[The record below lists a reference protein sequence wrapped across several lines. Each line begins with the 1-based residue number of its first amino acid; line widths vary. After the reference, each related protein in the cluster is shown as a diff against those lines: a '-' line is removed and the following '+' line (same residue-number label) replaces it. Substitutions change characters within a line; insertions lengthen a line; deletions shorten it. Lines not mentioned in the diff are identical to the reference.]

1 MVRSFIVIIIGLCD
15 FMFSLFE
22 CVNRGLIYKGVS
34 HVGDQNGA
42 ETGQLHGLAQ
52 DQDNFVVEADLEAR
66 QEEEAAGQATA
77 SNAVLPA
84 ESRQL
89 RDLVRDSTEQ
99 WQLPPLEAD
108 LEYQQVLRERGFQ
121 AEEIKQ
127 RMAERGREYV
137 QMLTRGCM
145 RYPLGTPR
153 LIPNLRHIRVK
164 AVATGYAHTMLL
176 TDVGRLYSAGYNDRG
191 QLGLG

>member
-1 MVRSFIVIIIGLCD
+1 MSFTFVT
-15 FMFSLFE
+15 
-22 CVNRGLIYKGVS
+22 RGLIYKSVS
-34 HVGDQNGA
+34 QHGDQNGA

-52 DQDNFVVEADLEAR
+52 DQDNFVVEADLDAR
-66 QEEEAAGQATA
+66 QEEAATQAVAA
-77 SNAVLPA
+77 SHPALPA
-84 ESRQL
+84 ENRQL

-99 WQLPPLEAD
+99 WQLPSIEAD
-108 LEYQQVLRERGFQ
+108 LEYQQVLQERGFQ
-121 AEEIKQ
+121 PEEIKQ
-127 RMAERGREYV
+127 RMVERGREYL

>member
-1 MVRSFIVIIIGLCD
+1 M
-15 FMFSLFE
+15 SLF
-22 CVNRGLIYKGVS
+22 CSRGLVYRPLKGL
-34 HVGDQNGA
+34 DTNGA

-52 DQDNFVVEADLEAR
+52 DQDNFVVEADMEARNEEAVAHLEAS
-66 QEEEAAGQATA
+66 QPPAAT
-77 SNAVLPA
+77 VA

-89 RDLVRDSTEQ
+89 RDLVRDSTEK

-108 LEYQQVLRERGFQ
+108 IEYREALLKQGFPP
-121 AEEIKQ
+121 EVIER
-127 RMAERGREYV
+127 RMGERGREYV

-145 RYPLGTPR
+145 RCPVATPQ
-153 LIPNLRHIRVK
+153 LIPYLQHVRVK

-176 TDVGRLYSAGYNDRG
+176 TDTGHLYGAGYNDRG